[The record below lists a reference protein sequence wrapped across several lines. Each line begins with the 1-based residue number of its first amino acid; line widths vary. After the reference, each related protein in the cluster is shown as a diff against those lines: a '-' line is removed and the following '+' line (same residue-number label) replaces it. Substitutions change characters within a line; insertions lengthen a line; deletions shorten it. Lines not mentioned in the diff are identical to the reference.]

1 MKLTL
6 PSSCVAPAS
15 CRRLRG
21 RLAPGESGP
30 EGRRSNHIVGYL
42 PVLLLAIMSTVGCR
56 LDMHVQPRYNPLAKS
71 DFFSDQ
77 RAARP
82 LVEGTVARGD
92 ERADTYFYTGKIGN
106 NPGEYMPFPV
116 TKEVMERGRE
126 RFNIYCAP
134 CHSTLGDGNGFVPTR
149 GFSKKPPSYH
159 NERLMKVPLGY
170 FFDVMTNGY
179 GIMQDYSA
187 QVSPHD
193 RWCIAAYIRALQ
205 LSQNATSAD
214 IPPGQSVPSKAPEF
228 VEPGSG
234 ATLPQVAPN
243 VKSGKGESE

>member
-1 MKLTL
+1 VPHSKIAPFAILGWGSSSNPAAPHSGKGGKL
-6 PSSCVAPAS
+6 AA
-15 CRRLRG
+15 
-21 RLAPGESGP
+21 LA
-30 EGRRSNHIVGYL
+30 
-42 PVLLLAIMSTVGCR
+42 LLSLAILATAGCR
-56 LDMHVQPRYNPLAKS
+56 IDMHVQPRYNPLAKS
-71 DFFSDQ
+71 DFFSDH

-82 LVEGTVARGD
+82 LLDGTVARGD
-92 ERADTYFYTGKIGN
+92 ERADTYFYTGKMGS

-116 TKEVMERGRE
+116 TKQVMDRGRE
-126 RFNIYCAP
+126 RFNIYCSP

-159 NERLMKVPLGY
+159 IERLMKAPIGY

-205 LSQNATSAD
+205 LSENATMSDVPA
-214 IPPGQSVPSKAPEF
+214 GQSIPSKPPQF

-234 ATLPQVAPN
+234 ATLPQVAPV
-243 VKSGKGESE
+243 VKSEKGESE

>member
-1 MKLTL
+1 MMLTPRNL
-6 PSSCVAPAS
+6 SVAPAT
-15 CRRLRG
+15 RRWLRG
-21 RLAPGESGP
+21 RLAPGEFGAG
-30 EGRRSNHIVGYL
+30 GRRSNRVVGSFAL
-42 PVLLLAIMSTVGCR
+42 LLLAIMTTSACR

-71 DFFSDQ
+71 DFFSDH

-116 TKEVMERGRE
+116 TKEVLQRGRE
-126 RFNIYCAP
+126 RFNVYCSP
-134 CHSTLGDGNGFVPTR
+134 CHSRLGDGNGFVPTR
-149 GFSKKPPSYH
+149 GFARKPPSYH
-159 NERLMKVPLGY
+159 IERLQKAPLGY
-170 FFDVMTNGY
+170 FFDVMTNGF
-179 GIMQDYSA
+179 GIMLDYSS

-205 LSQNATSAD
+205 LSQNATSKD
-214 IPPGQSVPSKAPEF
+214 IPQGQSIPSKAPEF
-228 VEPGSG
+228 VEPGTG
-234 ATLPQVAPN
+234 ATLPQVAP